1 MSALSLTV
9 PARQGQT
16 TAKSRFQA
24 GASDSLNGVA
34 GFSSPNPEAHKSRAI
49 PAAFLCQYGSPY
61 NGRAVREA
69 ARLAGP
75 QAGLLTRTVPLTRL
89 AAGKRSY
96 KPHPEDT
103 IMAINATS
111 TGAIRPKNTQ
121 TRLHA
126 DGSTDTITWVREAT
140 VIKRIR
146 RKLAERNHRLVITRL
161 GTQARVELGEYAVLN
176 DQGEVLDKDCNL
188 ADLARF
194 IGVLAPEEMI
204 DPRVDK
210 GWRFCVARREQVEI
224 DGKKYLH
231 NKPLT
236 RGYSTE
242 EKARQAAAHIQD
254 RTGLV
259 LVSWD
264 ANPVRESRHGE

>member
-1 MSALSLTV
+1 MSQDKS
-9 PARQGQT
+9 AR
-16 TAKSRFQA
+16 A
-24 GASDSLNGVA
+24 
-34 GFSSPNPEAHKSRAI
+34 SRAI
-49 PAAFLCQYGSPY
+49 PPHNQVV
-61 NGRAVREA
+61 N
-69 ARLAGP
+69 LAGEVVD
-75 QAGLLTRTVPLTRL
+75 TVF
-89 AAGKRSY
+89 
-96 KPHPEDT
+96 
-103 IMAINATS
+103 
-111 TGAIRPKNTQ
+111 
-121 TRLHA
+121 
-126 DGSTDTITWVREAT
+126 WVREAT
-140 VIKRIR
+140 CIKRIR

-231 NKPLT
+231 NRPLT
-236 RGYSTE
+236 RDYSTE
-242 EKARQAAAHIQD
+242 EKAKQAAAHIQD